1 METRLLAREQN
12 PASLKEGTRIG
23 PWRVVSWRGQGT
35 YGTVYKAV
43 RDGREE
49 EGFFALKMAN
59 HARNERFE
67 REGELLSLI
76 RHPNVPRLHGQGH
89 WECALG
95 VFPYLV
101 MEWVEGV
108 PLYDWSSQRNAPQRQ
123 VMELVAQVAG
133 ALAAVEAAGGV
144 HRDVKGDNVLVRLA
158 DGKPY
163 LTDFGSAAVEGAAAL
178 TLDIL
183 PPNTVAYRSPEA
195 WAYQRFNNFQARA
208 HYEANASD
216 DLFALGVTAYRL
228 VTDEY
233 PPPTQP
239 DEAGAEV
246 WRWNGKGPR
255 PPREFN
261 ARLGEA
267 LDGLIMRLVSVNAED
282 RFNGSPEEAAEAWE
296 QAAREAGPEADELLF
311 AWETQSAA
319 ELSRKKDSVSQRLG
333 HRPRRRDPEV
343 VQRSKEG
350 DAGLRGE
357 WERQEARE
365 RKRAQAPT
373 EKEGRRFPARR
384 LVLGAAVLALMIV
397 VVVPQQADHPRY
409 WEPPA
414 VVQSVPG
421 QEEGGR
427 DGGTAGLGDGFASV
441 AAKEEIPPH
450 GSAGVIA
457 TDLPKTPLNGQ
468 LRPPCRS
475 WQVEIRGACWYK
487 ATPVPP
493 PCEKGTYEWEGDCYE
508 PIYRA
513 QSEPTAEEP

>member
-12 PASLKEGTRIG
+12 PASLKVGTRVG

-67 REGELLSLI
+67 REGDLLSLI

-108 PLYDWSSQRNAPQRQ
+108 PLYDWSSQRNPTQRQ

-158 DGKPY
+158 DGRPF
-163 LTDFGSAAVEGAAAL
+163 LTDFGSGMVRGAAVL

-255 PPREFN
+255 SPRELN
-261 ARLGEA
+261 AQLGKA
-267 LDGLIMRLVSVNAED
+267 LDGLILRLVSVNPEE

-296 QAAREAGPEADELLF
+296 QVARETGPEADELLF
-311 AWETQSAA
+311 AWETQAAA
-319 ELSRKKDSVSQRLG
+319 ERSRKQDPVSQRLG
-333 HRPRRRDPEV
+333 HRPRRRDAEV

-350 DAGLRGE
+350 DAGARVE

-365 RKRAQAPT
+365 QKRAQAPT
-373 EKEGRRFPARR
+373 EQEGRRIPARR
-384 LVLGAAVLALMIV
+384 LVLSAAVVALMV
-397 VVVPQQADHPRY
+397 FVVVPQQEDLPRQ
-409 WEPPA
+409 WEPPV
-414 VVQSVPG
+414 VVQAVPG
-421 QEEGGR
+421 QQEEGR
-427 DGGTAGLGDGFASV
+427 DGGTAGLGDGFSSV
-441 AAKEEIPPH
+441 AAKEEIPPQE
-450 GSAGVIA
+450 SARFVA
-457 TDLPKTPLNGQ
+457 VDMPKNPLAGQ
-468 LRPPCRS
+468 LRAPCKS
-475 WQVEIRGACWYK
+475 WQVEIRGGCWDLAGRAK
-487 ATPVPP
+487 P
-493 PCEKGTYEWEGDCYE
+493 PCDDETYEWLGNCYIPIFRTQRRPASDE
-508 PIYRA
+508 P
-513 QSEPTAEEP
+513 